1 MIAVDSSRDNV
12 SGSSC
17 TGRIDTRQ
25 RPLLDS
31 RTSRSTPRPSHMT
44 TARPHHRPDKYSDRS
59 VRGPTPLTAVTTLLA
74 GSIVLACLLSLTGC
88 RLLKDSSD
96 TTLEKI
102 GLRLQPLGAGR
113 NVICLEFISVKR
125 PANDPLLGD
134 LLWNR
139 LDTIGRRPAEMR
151 AALAAGGFRVGQVGA
166 SPPAPLE
173 TLLGLTAPEY
183 DDRLATNR
191 SAHKNLN
198 GWRVFLRDQGE
209 TEVVLHDAP
218 LSAHQLARAGIAPN
232 TELHNARY
240 LLKIRVRQ
248 LREGWIRLECLPEVH
263 HGRQRLQPTA
273 TEAGWG
279 LRTRQDVVP
288 LYDLKFTVDLTEGEM
303 AVVTS
308 TPDATNPSIGHRF
321 FSTDDGRTQL
331 IVARLARV
339 PNKNPL
345 PTRIAAETGRD
356 TGR

>member
-1 MIAVDSSRDNV
+1 M
-12 SGSSC
+12 
-17 TGRIDTRQ
+17 
-25 RPLLDS
+25 
-31 RTSRSTPRPSHMT
+31 
-44 TARPHHRPDKYSDRS
+44 
-59 VRGPTPLTAVTTLLA
+59 TAVTTLLA
-74 GSIVLACLLSLTGC
+74 GGIVLASLLSQTGC

-96 TTLEKI
+96 RTLEKI

-113 NVICLEFISVKR
+113 DVICLEFISIKR
-125 PANDPLLGD
+125 PANDPLLGES
-134 LLWNR
+134 LWNR
-139 LDTIGRRPAEMR
+139 LDTIGRRPAKMR

-183 DDRLATNR
+183 DDRPATNR
-191 SAHKNLN
+191 SARKNLI

-218 LSAHQLARAGIAPN
+218 LPAHQLALAGIAPG
-232 TELHNARY
+232 TELHNVRY
-240 LLKIRVRQ
+240 LLKIQVRQ

-288 LYDLKFTVDLTEGEM
+288 LYDLQFTVDLTEGEM
-303 AVVTS
+303 VVVTS

-321 FSTDDGRTQL
+321 FSTGDGRTQL
-331 IVARLARV
+331 LVARLARV

-345 PTRIAAETGRD
+345 PTRIAAETGRA
-356 TGR
+356 TLR